1 MDGQLYCPV
10 YSKHLAA
17 TKTFAK
23 LSQSTA
29 ISKSTKLHWEKL
41 SLVRDSS
48 LNATQKNSPRVAAT
62 LKNHKHQ
69 TNKQTNNH
77 ELKHLLIDLTF
88 FGMAVGSFL
97 GSYVMVLYRF
107 HVDLL

>member
-1 MDGQLYCPV
+1 MASYIAPYTV

-17 TKTFAK
+17 TKKVAK
-23 LSQSTA
+23 LGQYTA

-41 SLVRDSS
+41 SLVPDSS

-69 TNKQTNNH
+69 TNEQTNKRTNEQTNKQTNKQTRNKT
-77 ELKHLLIDLTF
+77 LDDWPDF
-88 FGMAVGSFL
+88 FWDGGW
-97 GSYVMVLYRF
+97 
-107 HVDLL
+107 